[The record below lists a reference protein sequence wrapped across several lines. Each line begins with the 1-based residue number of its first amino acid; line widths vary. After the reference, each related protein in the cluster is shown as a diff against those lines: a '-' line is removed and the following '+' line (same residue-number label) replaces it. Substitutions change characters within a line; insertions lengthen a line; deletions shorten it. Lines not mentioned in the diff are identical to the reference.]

1 MRQRLTSIL
10 AIFFLGGLVALGQS
24 LPFNILIS
32 LDISIP
38 DSWRRLTTTER
49 DAPSTSVQKKRAQS
63 SENSPLT
70 LSTTVEEKPKAA
82 EANSAD
88 LGNKPG
94 QGATLTIARISP
106 SGPSVFGGSAAPF
119 AQVTVLDGTTPVATA
134 TANAHGDW
142 SLVTEYK
149 FANTDPKIT
158 LRVADASEKS
168 KSASPALADSTPPST
183 PPTTG
188 EAFADQAPPAAQ
200 LLKKFEGVVAAAR
213 EEAKQRDAA
222 NSAKANGP
230 GSNEAPASQPRDQA
244 QSLASRDS
252 PSSSSQPSMTT
263 TPVPMTFVY
272 NEATL
277 TPEGRDAAHLLL
289 EYLTLKKF
297 ASVTL
302 SGHADERG
310 LPDYNMEL
318 SRQRLVT
325 IERVLR
331 DGGYQGKLDLLPK
344 GATEPFMGIDRSRYP
359 HEELMQLDR
368 RVELRVAN

>member
-24 LPFNILIS
+24 LPFNILVS

-38 DSWRRLTTTER
+38 DSWRRLTTTQR

-134 TANAHGDW
+134 MANAHGDW

-168 KSASPALADSTPPST
+168 KSASPALTDSTPPST

>member
-24 LPFNILIS
+24 LPFNILVS

-49 DAPSTSVQKKRAQS
+49 DASSTSVQKKRAQS
-63 SENSPLT
+63 SENSALT
-70 LSTTVEEKPKAA
+70 LSTTVEEKPNAA

-168 KSASPALADSTPPST
+168 TSASPALADSTPPST
-183 PPTTG
+183 PPSTG
-188 EAFADQAPPAAQ
+188 VTFADQAPPAAQ
-200 LLKKFEGVVAAAR
+200 LLKKFERVVAAAR

-230 GSNEAPASQPRDQA
+230 GSNEATASQPRDQA
-244 QSLASRDS
+244 QSLASRNS
-252 PSSSSQPSMTT
+252 PSSSSQSSMTT

>member
-24 LPFNILIS
+24 LPFNILVS
-32 LDISIP
+32 LDISMP

-63 SENSPLT
+63 SENSPLA

-106 SGPSVFGGSAAPF
+106 NGPSVFGGSAAPF

-168 KSASPALADSTPPST
+168 KSASPALADSTPSST

-222 NSAKANGP
+222 NSAKANGQ
-230 GSNEAPASQPRDQA
+230 GSNEAPAAQPRDSSA
-244 QSLASRDS
+244 VSGFKGLAVVVVPTVDDYDTGPDDLCIQRGDS
-252 PSSSSQPSMTT
+252 
-263 TPVPMTFVY
+263 Y
-272 NEATL
+272 A
-277 TPEGRDAAHLLL
+277 GRPRRGSPAA
-289 EYLTLKKF
+289 
-297 ASVTL
+297 
-302 SGHADERG
+302 
-310 LPDYNMEL
+310 
-318 SRQRLVT
+318 
-325 IERVLR
+325 
-331 DGGYQGKLDLLPK
+331 
-344 GATEPFMGIDRSRYP
+344 
-359 HEELMQLDR
+359 
-368 RVELRVAN
+368 